1 MRGREG
7 GGCGGGPGGGRGA
20 GWPRTLGGPRSGG
33 PRSDG
38 LLRQELVAGKA
49 AVARP
54 ALRVEEAEGR
64 PPVRRPVAVLRDA
77 DLRPLADD
85 LPSEPDPAGPP
96 QLETKPRAVE
106 GGPDGRGSIARLQDE
121 EERPGPSSERNEP
134 GQLVDEARRASAT
147 RGRSHGSGGRGVG
160 RGRSR
165 GGGLRPATRE
175 VQDEDIDRARLEEAA
190 RHRERLPGRTWDE
203 DREPLEAH
211 PAGSRLDRVEA
222 PGEVDPGDQRATG
235 LGLRDGPQ
243 GQRRRAARSGTPERD
258 GAGPREAAGRQ
269 QRIQLGEA
277 GGDHPVHVPC
287 RGLLRVACRLS
298 GEGLAHGRRLDAA
311 GQRDED
317 GARRPCPGMARR
329 EREICPGEHPGHP
342 GLRRQRGG
350 RKRPEDL
357 RRRPRRGRAPPGPEA
372 GEGGGAVGVAVH
384 RTTNNRTCVRQW
396 EGSCGPESAHARVV
410 RRPRAPA
417 ASRWAPPDRSPT
429 PGR

>member
-1 MRGREG
+1 
-7 GGCGGGPGGGRGA
+7 
-20 GWPRTLGGPRSGG
+20 LGGPRSGD

-77 DLRPLADD
+77 DLRPLAND

-106 GGPDGRGSIARLQDE
+106 GGPDGRGGIARLQDE
-121 EERPGPSSERNEP
+121 EERPGPSSERDEP
-134 GQLVDEARRASAT
+134 GELVDEARRASAT
-147 RGRSHGSGGRGVG
+147 CGRSRGGRGRA

-165 GGGLRPATRE
+165 GGRARPATRE
-175 VQDEDIDRARLEEAA
+175 VQDEDIDRAGLEEAA
-190 RHRERLPGRTWDE
+190 RHRDRLPGRIRDE

-211 PAGSRLDRVEA
+211 PAGNRLDRVET

-235 LGLRDGPQ
+235 LGLRDGAQ

-269 QRIQLGEA
+269 QCVQLGEA
-277 GGDHPVHVPC
+277 GGDRPVHVPC
-287 RGLLRVACRLS
+287 RGLRGVPCRLS
-298 GEGLAHGRRLDAA
+298 GEGPAHGQRLDAA
-311 GQRDED
+311 GQWDED
-317 GARRPCPGMARR
+317 GACRPSPGMAHG
-329 EREICPGEHPGHP
+329 ERGARPGERRARPGERPGHP

-350 RKRPEDL
+350 RKRSEDL
-357 RRRPRRGRAPPGPEA
+357 RRRPWRGRAPPGPEA
-372 GEGGGAVGVAVH
+372 GESGGAGGVAVH
-384 RTTNNRTCVRQW
+384 RTTNNRTGVRHW
-396 EGSCGPESAHARVV
+396 EGPCGPEAAHARVV
-410 RRPRAPA
+410 RRPRAPRLA
-417 ASRWAPPDRSPT
+417 RPCRIPAGPRPDRSPT